1 MAYVNTPT
9 ELAKTIVGMSYA
21 GLMDVARQLV
31 DMNKPE
37 TGCARDLTTDHG
49 MADTL
54 SDWAGAV
61 VDEAEEQE
69 RAAKA
74 AKAAASA
81 Q

>member
-9 ELAKTIVGMSYA
+9 ELAKTIAGMSYA
-21 GLMDVARQLV
+21 GLMEVARALV
-31 DMNKPE
+31 DMNKPDA
-37 TGCARDLTTDHG
+37 GGDRDVGTEHG

-54 SDWAGAV
+54 ADWAGAV
-61 VDEAEEQE
+61 VEEAEEQE

-74 AKAAASA
+74 AKAASSA